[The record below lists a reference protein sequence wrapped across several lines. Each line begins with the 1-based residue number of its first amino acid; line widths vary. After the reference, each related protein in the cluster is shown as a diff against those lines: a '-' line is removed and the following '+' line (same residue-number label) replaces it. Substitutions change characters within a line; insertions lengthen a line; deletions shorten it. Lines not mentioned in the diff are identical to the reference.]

1 MAARK
6 QPKAK
11 PAPSFGAND
20 QIVADPERGLEWS
33 PTLGEPADWKRA
45 GEIAKAYRG
54 GGHTDWRLPT
64 PAELVT
70 LVDYD
75 RHSPAANTDLFPDM
89 KAGAYWTNKPLA
101 SPPRDYAWYVYFS
114 YGYVHYSSQ
123 NDRAFVRAVRGSR
136 ARQ

>member
-20 QIVADPERGLEWS
+20 QIIADPERGLEWS
-33 PTLGEPADWKRA
+33 PTLGDAVNWKRA

-75 RHSPAANTDLFPDM
+75 RAHPAANTDLFPDM
-89 KAGAYWTNKPLA
+89 KPDAYWTNKPLKS
-101 SPPRDYAWYVYFS
+101 SPRVYAWYVNFDN
-114 YGYVHYSSQ
+114 GGVGC
-123 NDRAFVRAVRGSR
+123 NDQSNRAFVRAVRGSR
-136 ARQ
+136 ASQ